1 LLQTRPCRCVWIR
14 VRDDHTENMEEALIE
29 SVEKATIGGG
39 MPFKE
44 AIIGIWLCDKPA
56 DKNLKKGMLGR

>member
-1 LLQTRPCRCVWIR
+1 
-14 VRDDHTENMEEALIE
+14 MEEALIE

-44 AIIGIWLCDKPA
+44 AIIGLWLCDKPA
-56 DKNLKKGMLGR
+56 DKSLKKGMLGR